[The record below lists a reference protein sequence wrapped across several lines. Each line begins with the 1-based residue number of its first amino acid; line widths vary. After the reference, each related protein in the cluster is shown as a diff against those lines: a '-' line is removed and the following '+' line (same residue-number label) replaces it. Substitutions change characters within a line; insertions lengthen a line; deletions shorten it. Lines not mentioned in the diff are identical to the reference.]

1 MRGRQG
7 RLLGAVRTLRPTG
20 STRPITARPARGPVR
35 ARRTLGVLSTRS
47 ANWTFRARRALGVFA
62 AGPTS
67 WTLASRVFAARLI
80 ATRRACRS
88 LARVPGAFSGF
99 SSSTRTLRA
108 LTSSTVA
115 TIGVSLLAVTPSAP
129 TFGGVRDDDVGALF
143 RLGNEFEAFVSGIER
158 GGGLGRHDGED
169 FNTFHVL
176 LDVGAI
182 DVAND
187 WPTGDER
194 RLKDALG

>member
-1 MRGRQG
+1 M
-7 RLLGAVRTLRPTG
+7 
-20 STRPITARPARGPVR
+20 S
-35 ARRTLGVLSTRS
+35 S
-47 ANWTFRARRALGVFA
+47 A
-62 AGPTS
+62 
-67 WTLASRVFAARLI
+67 
-80 ATRRACRS
+80 
-88 LARVPGAFSGF
+88 
-99 SSSTRTLRA
+99 
-108 LTSSTVA
+108 VA
-115 TIGVSLLAVTPSAP
+115 TSGVSLLAVTPSAP
-129 TFGGVRDDDVGALF
+129 TFRGVRDDDVGALF